1 MYTSDY
7 PIINV
12 TVDVVLLTE
21 RDGIHWVLLIQRA
34 RPPYAGAWAFPGGF
48 VDADED
54 AETAARRELHEE
66 TGLLLDV
73 PLEQLHTYTAPER
86 DPRGRTIS
94 IAHLARVTDLPDP
107 TAGDDAAD
115 VRWFRVDDL
124 PPLAFDHAQVMADAL
139 ARRGPGRQDG

>member
-21 RDGIHWVLLIQRA
+21 RDGVPSVLLIQRA

-66 TGLLLDV
+66 TGLALDV
-73 PLEQLHTYTAPER
+73 PLEQLRTYTAPDR

-94 IAHLARVTDLPDP
+94 IAHLAHLAPVADVPEP

-115 VRWFRVDDL
+115 ARWFPVDDL
-124 PPLAFDHAQVMADAL
+124 PELAFDHAQVLADAL
-139 ARRGPGRQDG
+139 ARR